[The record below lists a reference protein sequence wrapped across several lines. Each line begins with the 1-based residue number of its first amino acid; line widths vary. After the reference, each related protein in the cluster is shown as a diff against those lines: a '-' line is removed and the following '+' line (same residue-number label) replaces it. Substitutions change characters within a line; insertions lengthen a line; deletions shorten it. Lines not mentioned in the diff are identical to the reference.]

1 MKAIGI
7 IGEYNPF
14 HNGHKY
20 QLDKVRELTCCDA
33 VVALM
38 SGSFVQRGD
47 FAIYDKNIRAEAA
60 VLCGADLVLENPS
73 AFVLRSAEGY
83 ASAAVYTLDSLGC
96 VDYLVFGA
104 EHESLSDLQSIAA
117 LFADETPEFKRLL
130 TAELAEGIPY
140 AAARAS
146 AADKILGGGTAEILC
161 RPNNL
166 LAIEYLKALIKHKSD
181 IQPVLIQR
189 IGTGHHDTESRGIY
203 ASASY
208 IRSILPESLLGV
220 RDLVPSSAF
229 DLYKG
234 SKPFDRTA
242 ADKAILSALCLI
254 SRERLSE
261 VPDISE
267 GLENK
272 IKSAAMTAESL
283 DELTAE
289 VKSKRYAYA
298 RIRRA
303 LLCAYLGITR
313 GNSPSLPLYIKILC
327 FSEVGRAVI
336 RLAKSTSSLSV
347 AKNASAVLKDKA
359 ALKLWKSELELD
371 RVYEIMSQYR
381 GII

>member
-1 MKAIGI
+1 MKISAVIC
-7 IGEYNPF
+7 EYNPF

-20 QLDKVRELTCCDA
+20 QLDKARELTCCDA
-33 VVALM
+33 VIALM

-47 FAIYDKNIRAEAA
+47 FAIYDKHIRAEAA
-60 VLCGADLVLENPS
+60 IKCGADLVLENPS

-83 ASAAVYTLDSLGC
+83 ASAAVYTLISLGC

-104 EHESLSDLQSIAA
+104 EHESLSDLQSIAE
-117 LFADETPEFKRLL
+117 LFAAETPEFKSLL
-130 TAELAEGIPY
+130 ISELAKGLPY

-146 AADKILGGGTAEILC
+146 AAEKILGGETAEILR

-166 LAIEYLKALIKHKSD
+166 LAIEYLKALIKYKSD
-181 IQPVLIQR
+181 IQPVLIPR
-189 IGTGHHDTESRGIY
+189 IGTGHHAAESRGIY

-208 IRSILPESLLGV
+208 IRSILPESLS
-220 RDLVPSSAF
+220 DAQTLVPSAAYG
-229 DLYKG
+229 LYEKTR
-234 SKPFDRTA
+234 PFDRTA
-242 ADKAILSALCLI
+242 ADKAILSSLCLI

-272 IKSAAMTAESL
+272 IKSAAMTAGSL
-283 DELTAE
+283 EELTAA

-313 GNSPSLPLYIKILC
+313 STSPSLPLYIKILG
-327 FSEVGRAVI
+327 FSEIGRAVI
-336 RLAKSTSSLSV
+336 RLAKSTSSLPV
-347 AKNASAVLKDKA
+347 AKNASAVLNDKA
-359 ALKLWKSELELD
+359 ALNLWKSELEFD

-381 GII
+381 GTL